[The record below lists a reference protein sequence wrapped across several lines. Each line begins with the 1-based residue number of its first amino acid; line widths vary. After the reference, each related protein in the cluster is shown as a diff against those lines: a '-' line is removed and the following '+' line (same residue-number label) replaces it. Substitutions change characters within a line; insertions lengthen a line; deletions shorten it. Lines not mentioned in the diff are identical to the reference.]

1 MKSKFILLIL
11 IILILPTESWAKN
24 VDIAIVDIDRAINES
39 SAYISLQSTLEK
51 QNLIYQKELKDYE
64 TKIMALD
71 KEITQNPNKLDQNQL
86 KKLREEL
93 SKFEIEAQKIIQER
107 RVSLDNIFSK
117 SMEQIKVL
125 LFNITAKIAKEQ
137 NIQLILPKS
146 QTLYNANSIDIT
158 NQVVQILNKN
168 LKTIDVQLK
177 E

>member
-11 IILILPTESWAKN
+11 LILILPTESWAKN
-24 VDIAIVDIDRAINES
+24 AEIAIVDIDRAINES

-51 QNLIYQKELKDYE
+51 QNLTYQKELKDYE

-71 KEITQNPNKLDQNQL
+71 KEITHNPNKLDQNQL

-117 SMEQIKVL
+117 SMEQIKVS

-146 QTLYNANSIDIT
+146 QTLYNANNIDIT
-158 NQVVQILNKN
+158 NQVIQILNKN
-168 LKTIDVQLK
+168 LKTVDVQLK

>member
-11 IILILPTESWAKN
+11 LMLILPTESWAKN
-24 VDIAIVDIDRAINES
+24 FDIAVVDIDRAINES

-117 SMEQIKVL
+117 AMEQIKVS
-125 LFNITAKIAKEQ
+125 LFNITAKIAKDQ

-168 LKTIDVQLK
+168 LKTVDVQLK

>member
-1 MKSKFILLIL
+1 M
-11 IILILPTESWAKN
+11 LILPTESWAKN
-24 VDIAIVDIDRAINES
+24 FDIAVVDIDRAINES

-117 SMEQIKVL
+117 AMEQIKVS
-125 LFNITAKIAKEQ
+125 LFNITAKIAKDQ

-168 LKTIDVQLK
+168 LKTVDVQLK